1 MTKKYH
7 QLTEGERNQIYALH
21 KEGLSPS
28 QIASRIGRDRSTI
41 YREFHRNTGER
52 NYRAIQA
59 HRLASERRSS
69 ASSLGGTISEA
80 AKQYMLEK
88 LTEEQ
93 WSPEQIS
100 GRIYKDIGERVS
112 HEWIYQYIYADRKS
126 GGDLYKNLR
135 HGRRQRKKRCNPGAN
150 RAGRGH
156 IKNRRDIDERPK
168 SVENRKTFGHW
179 EIDTIIGKA
188 HSGAAVTI
196 VERKTRFTILIPL
209 SNRKSDIVAT
219 ETIKVLQPIK
229 DKVKS
234 ITADNGKEFATHE
247 QVAESLG
254 LDYYFAKPYHSWE
267 RGTNENANGLIR
279 QYIPKESSIAE
290 VTIEEAQEVMNKLNN
305 RPRKTLNYDTPAERF
320 MKHTRKLP
328 CVNEHIYKQ

>member
-21 KEGLSPS
+21 KEGLSPGE
-28 QIASRIGRDRSTI
+28 IGSRLGRHASTI
-41 YREFHRNTGER
+41 YREFQRNTGGCG
-52 NYRAIQA
+52 YRPIQA
-59 HRLASERRSS
+59 QRMASERRSY
-69 ASSLGGTISEA
+69 ASTLGGTISETA
-80 AKQYMLEK
+80 GDYVLEK
-88 LTEEQ
+88 LTKEQ

-100 GRIYKDIGERVS
+100 GRIYNDIGEKVS

-126 GGDLYKNLR
+126 GGELYKNLR
-135 HGRRQRKKRCNPGAN
+135 HGRRQRKKRCNPGAS

-168 SVENRKTFGHW
+168 SVENRNRFGHW
-179 EIDTIIGKA
+179 EIDTIIGKS

-209 SNRKSDIVAT
+209 QNRKSDVVAAA
-219 ETIKVLQPIK
+219 TIKVLDPIR

-254 LDYYFAKPYHSWE
+254 IDYYFAKPYHSWE

-279 QYIPKESSIAE
+279 QYIPKDASIAD
-290 VTIEEAQEVMNKLNN
+290 VTIDRAQEVMDKLNN
-305 RPRKTLNYDTPAERF
+305 RPRKILGYRTPAESFAR
-320 MKHTRKLP
+320 HSGQLP
-328 CVNEHIYKQ
+328 SVFSI

>member
-21 KEGLSPS
+21 KEGLSPAE
-28 QIASRIGRDRSTI
+28 IGSRIGRNTSTI
-41 YREFHRNTGER
+41 YREFQRNTGGR
-52 NYRAIQA
+52 GYRPIQA
-59 HRLASERRSS
+59 HRSASERRSS

-88 LTEEQ
+88 LTEDQ

-100 GRIYKDIGERVS
+100 GRIYKDIGEQVS
-112 HEWIYQYIYADRKS
+112 HEWIYQYIYTDRKS

-135 HGRRQRKKRCNPGAN
+135 HGHRQRKKRCNPGAS

-168 SVENRKTFGHW
+168 SVENRKIFGHW
-179 EIDTIIGKA
+179 EIDTIIGKS

-209 SNRKSDIVAT
+209 SNRKSDLVAT
-219 ETIKVLQPIK
+219 ETIKALKPIK
-229 DKVKS
+229 DKVRS

-279 QYIPKESSIAE
+279 QYIPKDASITE
-290 VTIEEAQEVMNKLNN
+290 VTIEDAQEVMNKLNN

-320 MKHTRKLP
+320 MKYAGKLL
-328 CVNEHIYKQ
+328 CVNEDIY

>member
-28 QIASRIGRDRSTI
+28 EIASRIGRDNSTI
-41 YREFHRNTGER
+41 YREFRRNTGER
-52 NYRAIQA
+52 SYRPIQA
-59 HRLASERRSS
+59 HRLASERRSR

-100 GRIYKDIGERVS
+100 GRIYKDIGEKVS
-112 HEWIYQYIYADRKS
+112 FEWIYQNIYADRRS
-126 GGDLYKNLR
+126 GGDLYENLR
-135 HGRRQRKKRCNPGAN
+135 HGRRQRKKRCNPGAT

-168 SVENRKTFGHW
+168 SVENRKIFGHW
-179 EIDTIIGKA
+179 EIDTIIGKS

-209 SNRKSDIVAT
+209 SNRKSDLVAT
-219 ETIKVLQPIK
+219 ETIKVLKPMK
-229 DKVKS
+229 DKVRS

-247 QVAESLG
+247 QVAKSLG
-254 LDYYFAKPYHSWE
+254 IDYYFAKPYHSWE

-279 QYIPKESSIAE
+279 QYIPKDASIAE
-290 VTIEEAQEVMNKLNN
+290 VTIDEAQEVMNKLNN
-305 RPRKTLNYDTPAERF
+305 RPRKTLGYDTPAERF
-320 MKHTRKLP
+320 ARYSGRLP
-328 CVNEHIYKQ
+328 RVSESFGKN